1 MPPKNTPKLAAWV
14 TSTPAPVKA
23 KVPKVTFLNKLTSSD
38 LIGILYTV
46 EGIDPAKFDT
56 LATKNFSSWEDVRTT
71 LGVEPAVIT
80 RLQDRLADLPHV
92 RAGSINPPTS
102 PQNLVSRKSRP

>member
-1 MPPKNTPKLAAWV
+1 M
-14 TSTPAPVKA
+14 SY
-23 KVPKVTFLNKLTSSD
+23 LNKLTSSD
-38 LIGILYTV
+38 LKGILETV
-46 EGIDPAKFDT
+46 EGIDPAKFDV